1 MIKKP
6 ILLVSIYFFGLQV
19 LGQQISNIRASEL
32 NESTIRVNYDLE
44 GEVSGQLYRVD
55 LYCSTDQFNL
65 PLEYVDG
72 YVGENVEAG
81 INNFIDWDLSRELV
95 AFQGELNFEVRAE
108 LTFTPISMVFPEG
121 SSVRRGKQQLINW
134 KGSNVNERV
143 DIQLMRD
150 GRRVGTIANTVNDG
164 QYEWD
169 VPYSAKPGKGYSV
182 KISSTS
188 SSQSDTGSEF
198 TIHRKI
204 PLLVKLIPF
213 AIITPVVL
221 KLTEEQPEEPRIL
234 PVPPNTPN

>member
-19 LGQQISNIRASEL
+19 LGQQISNIRASQL
-32 NESTIRVNYDLE
+32 NENTIRVNYDLE

-55 LYCSTDQFNL
+55 LYCSTNQFNL
-65 PLEYVDG
+65 PLEFVDG

-150 GRRVGTIANTVNDG
+150 GRRVGTIASTVNDG

-169 VPYSAKPGKGYSV
+169 VPYSAKPGNGYSV